1 MTTHGFTCVFVC
13 VVFLLAGSACKK
25 DNQARTTVPAAWRNP
40 DFSGQPFGSFF
51 VIGVAKNG
59 ENRRLYEDSM
69 ARALQEQGATAR
81 ASWTWFPEDEKLD
94 RARVLA
100 RVREGGFDS
109 VVIARLKDVN
119 ETQVYVPA
127 RPLTSSDEY
136 MAGYD
141 AAYAVNS
148 DPAHYEK
155 MTTYRVETV
164 VYSVRDE
171 LLTWVV
177 LSDTVN
183 PETVADVIQAV
194 SFGIAK
200 RMKAEGLIADPP

>member
-1 MTTHGFTCVFVC
+1 MIAHRFTCTSFC
-13 VVFLLAGSACKK
+13 VVVLLAGSACK
-25 DNQARTTVPAAWRNP
+25 NESQARTTLPAAWRNAE
-40 DFSGQPFGSFF
+40 FSGQPFRSFF
-51 VIGVAKNG
+51 VVGIAKNG

-81 ASWTWFPEDEKLD
+81 ASWTEFPEDEKLD
-94 RARVLA
+94 LARVLLH
-100 RVREGGFDS
+100 VQKEGFDS
-109 VVIARLKDVN
+109 VVIARLTDVH

-127 RPLTSSDEY
+127 RPLTSSDEF

-155 MTTYRVETV
+155 MTTYRVETT
-164 VYSVRDE
+164 VYSVRDT
-171 LLTWVV
+171 LLAWVV

-183 PETVADVIQAV
+183 PESVADVIQAV
-194 SFGIAK
+194 SFGIAE
-200 RMKAEGLIADPP
+200 RMKAEGLVADPP